1 MAVGSEDEDEMI
13 KVSPFTDWILR
24 HSTFNG
30 QIEGNELTKENETEQ
45 QRGDS

>member
-1 MAVGSEDEDEMI
+1 MAVGGEDEDEMS
-13 KVSPFTDWILR
+13 KVSSYTDWILK
-24 HSTFNG
+24 HFTFNG